1 MEDLDKQL
9 EGMKEN
15 VMGLQVWDED
25 STSYF
30 QASGDDAYDYANG
43 DDPYSYAGGDD
54 SYDYADG
61 IDPYSYG
68 NGEGLEK
75 LQKLFD
81 FVGKNKENIAAVGAV
96 AGGLASN
103 RGGALKPCKGLFGG
117 KLKRKLGRCYD
128 EPMVSAAPEVQKS
141 NTALY
146 VGIGAG
152 VLVLGTVAF
161 LLIRKK

>member
-61 IDPYSYG
+61 IDPYSYAG
-68 NGEGLEK
+68 GEN

-81 FVGKNKENIAAVGAV
+81 FVGKNKENIVAVGGV
-96 AGGLASN
+96 AGGLAS
-103 RGGALKPCKGLFGG
+103 RGGDKPCKGLFGG